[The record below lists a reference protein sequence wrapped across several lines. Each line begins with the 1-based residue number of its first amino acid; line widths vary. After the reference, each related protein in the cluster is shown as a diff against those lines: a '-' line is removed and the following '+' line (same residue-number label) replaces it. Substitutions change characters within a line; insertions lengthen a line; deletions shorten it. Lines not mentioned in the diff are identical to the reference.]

1 MKKILFLAMLAVV
14 LNAAAR
20 LEFSPT
26 YKDVRF
32 NAEVNNG
39 YYGGDEG
46 QIRFKVVDRTG
57 GKDATVYAWLEEPL
71 TMEDMRFRD
80 EVLQWQIYYPQKT
93 SGLISTGFNNWVPYY
108 GRRVPV
114 LTIDKTHPAGD
125 VEVLLGTTLR
135 WVPSVQPNGVYNTR
149 IWFEIEEEI

>member
-1 MKKILFLAMLAVV
+1 MKKILFLALLVVV

-32 NAEVNNG
+32 SAEVNNG
-39 YYGGDEG
+39 YYGGQEG
-46 QIRFKVVDRTG
+46 QIRFKVVDRTS

-71 TMEDMRFRD
+71 TMEDMRFKD

-93 SGLISTGFNNWVPYY
+93 SGLISAGFNNWVPYY
-108 GRRVPV
+108 GRRAN
-114 LTIDKTHPAGD
+114 HHFYRPAVDFFGD
-125 VEVLLGTTLR
+125 GQRLGGN
-135 WVPSVQPNGVYNTR
+135 SQNQSNQPQQHG
-149 IWFEIEEEI
+149 FEIAGLRQ